1 MRKKLKSNKKPFYP
15 VSSPYITKK
24 DIDNVNR
31 ALKSGWISSDGP
43 EIKIFEKHFSRFIGK
58 KYSVAVSSGT
68 AALEISIKALD
79 IKENDEVLIPNF
91 TIISN
96 ALAVIRQRAKPVLID
111 CNLKDW
117 NINIEDIE
125 KNISKK
131 TKAIII
137 KFFYFYK
144 QL

>member
-43 EIKIFEKHFSRFIGK
+43 EIKKFEKKFSRFIGK

-68 AALEISIKALD
+68 AALEISIKALN
-79 IKENDEVLIPNF
+79 IKEKDEV
-91 TIISN
+91 
-96 ALAVIRQRAKPVLID
+96 
-111 CNLKDW
+111 
-117 NINIEDIE
+117 
-125 KNISKK
+125 
-131 TKAIII
+131 
-137 KFFYFYK
+137 
-144 QL
+144 